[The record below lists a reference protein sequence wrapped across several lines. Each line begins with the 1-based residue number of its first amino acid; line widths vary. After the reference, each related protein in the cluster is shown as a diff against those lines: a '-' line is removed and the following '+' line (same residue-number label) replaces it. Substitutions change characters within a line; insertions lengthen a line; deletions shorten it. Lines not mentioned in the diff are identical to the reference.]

1 MNNPPND
8 EDEINNTTQKK
19 ALKSQIESLKNEFHD
34 PTFSF
39 IYIYYG
45 DNFEELK
52 NSLNEKKCK
61 TQNGETYFIHSS
73 IENEDK
79 IKFEI
84 K

>member
-8 EDEINNTTQKK
+8 EDEINNTQKK

-45 DNFEELK
+45 DNFEEFK
-52 NSLNEKKCK
+52 NYLYEKKSK
-61 TQNGETYFIHSS
+61 TQNTGTYFILSS
-73 IENEDK
+73 IEYKDK